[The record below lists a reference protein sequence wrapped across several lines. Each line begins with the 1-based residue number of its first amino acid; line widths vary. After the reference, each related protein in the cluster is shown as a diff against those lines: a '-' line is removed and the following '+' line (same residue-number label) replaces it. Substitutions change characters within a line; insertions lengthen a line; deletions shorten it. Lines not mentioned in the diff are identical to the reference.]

1 VVDKA
6 AAETAT
12 GFKKKENTLGGPRSH
27 GQALK
32 QTGYGRNSDGPNAHT
47 PHHATFVWAAF
58 RNAGFKAPNA
68 FAPDRNFGKRFA
80 TTRG

>member
-1 VVDKA
+1 MDRA

-12 GFKKKENTLGGPRSH
+12 GFKKGKHVGWSAFN